1 MPEAAGRAELGRQFM
16 TAEVMRE
23 LAYRAYRARLGVF
36 LPIPIDASDQDIH
49 ELIEAGF
56 LAARV
61 KVLCERGTLSNAG
74 REQVISLKTLKKRL
88 AKGQR
93 LSVNQSDRLFRVV
106 HITAMAEVL
115 FESDEKARRWLSKP
129 KTRFSGK
136 SPIAMLLTSPG
147 TRQVEEML
155 IQLAEGLV
163 F

>member
-1 MPEAAGRAELGRQFM
+1 MF
-16 TAEVMRE
+16 AEVMRE
-23 LAYRAYRARLGVF
+23 SVYRAYRARLGVF

-56 LAARV
+56 LAANV
-61 KVLCERGTLSNAG
+61 KLLCDLGTLSGAE
-74 REQVISLKTLKKRL
+74 RDQIIPLKTLKKRL
-88 AKGQR
+88 ANGQR
-93 LSVNQSDRLFRVV
+93 LTVNQSDRLFRVV

-136 SPIAMLLTSPG
+136 SPIAMLSTSQG
-147 TRQVEEML
+147 TLQVEEVL

>member
-1 MPEAAGRAELGRQFM
+1 M

-23 LAYRAYRARLGVF
+23 RAYQAYRARLEVF
-36 LPIPIDASDQDIH
+36 LPIPIDASDQDIQQ
-49 ELIEAGF
+49 LIEAGF
-56 LAARV
+56 LATRV
-61 KVLCERGTLSNAG
+61 KVLCDRGTLSNAG

-88 AKGQR
+88 ANGQR

-115 FESDEKARRWLSKP
+115 FESDEKARRWLSTP

-136 SPIAMLLTSPG
+136 SPIAMLSTSPG

-155 IQLAEGLV
+155 IQFAEGLA

>member
-1 MPEAAGRAELGRQFM
+1 MLAD
-16 TAEVMRE
+16 VMRE
-23 LAYRAYRARLGVF
+23 NAYRAYRARLGVF

-61 KVLCERGTLSNAG
+61 KMLCDRGTLSAAG
-74 REQVISLKTLKKRL
+74 RDQIIALKTLKKRL
-88 AKGQR
+88 ANGQR
-93 LSVNQSDRLFRVV
+93 LSVNQIDRLFRVV

-136 SPIAMLLTSPG
+136 SPISMLSTSQG

-155 IQLAEGLV
+155 VQLAEGLV